1 MEIINII
8 KAIMFGIVQGITE
21 WLPISSTGHL
31 ILLQDLLKLSLSEDF
46 QNIFLVIIQLGSIM
60 AVVVIFFQ
68 KLNPFD
74 KGLKLKKDIVNL
86 WMKIIV
92 ATIPAVI
99 VGFLFDDLIDS
110 VLYNSVVVA
119 IVLILYGILFIV
131 IENKNRK
138 PKIENMNELDYKT
151 AFKIGLFQMLALVPG
166 TSRSGATIIGAI
178 LLGTSRYTAS
188 EFSFFLAIPAM
199 FGASGLK
206 LMKHGLTFSFEEWTI
221 LLVGSVVAFLVS
233 LYVIKYLLA
242 YIRKHDFKIF
252 GYYRIALGIIILLCF
267 AIKLFL

>member
-1 MEIINII
+1 MEFINII

-31 ILLQDLLKLSLSEDF
+31 ILLQDILKMSLSEDF
-46 QNIFLVIIQLGSIM
+46 QSIFMVVIQLGSIM

-68 KLNPFD
+68 KLNPFG

-86 WMKIIV
+86 WLKIIV

-206 LMKHGLTFSFEEWTI
+206 LMKHGLAFSSQEWMI
-221 LLVGSVVAFLVS
+221 LLIGSVVAFLVS

-242 YIRKHDFKIF
+242 YIRKHNFKIF
-252 GYYRIALGIIILLCF
+252 GYYRIVLGIIILLYF